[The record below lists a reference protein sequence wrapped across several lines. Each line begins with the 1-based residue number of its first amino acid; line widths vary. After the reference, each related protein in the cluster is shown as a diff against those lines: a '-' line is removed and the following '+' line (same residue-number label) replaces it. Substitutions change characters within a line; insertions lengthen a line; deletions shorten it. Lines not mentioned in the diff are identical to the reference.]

1 MRKYI
6 VLLVCILPLIVESQ
20 DLEPR
25 AYANIPKG
33 TNVAAIVYAYSNGNV
48 LSDPSMPIKDAKLKS
63 NNIGLGYV
71 HTFGL
76 AKKLARI
83 QVTLPVI
90 FLSGK
95 AEVNGAT
102 ATASRNGFGD
112 ARIRFGVNLLGSPAL
127 DRKEF
132 RNYKQGTILGVSLVA
147 SVPVGLYH
155 RDKLVNLGSNRW
167 ALKPEIGILRRFKR
181 VYAEAYA
188 GVWFYTVNDEYL
200 VNKTLEQN
208 PVFTFQG
215 HASYYF
221 KNNMWIG
228 INGNW
233 FNGGTTLIDDI
244 PSGDLKD
251 NWRVGATWS
260 VPIAKQHSV
269 KLQFHFGAFTST
281 GYDYNVVSLGYQF
294 IF

>member
-1 MRKYI
+1 MVK
-6 VLLVCILPLIVESQ
+6 SQ

-33 TNVAAIVYAYSNGNV
+33 TNVAAVVYAYANGNV

-63 NNIGLGYV
+63 NTIGLGYV

-76 AKKLARI
+76 ARKLARI
-83 QVTLPVI
+83 QVTLPII

-112 ARIRFGVNLLGSPAL
+112 ARIRFGVNILGSPAL

-147 SVPVGLYH
+147 SIPVGLYH
-155 RDKLVNLGSNRW
+155 KDKLVNLGSNRW
-167 ALKPEIGILRRFKR
+167 AIKPEIGVSRRFKR
-181 VYAEAYA
+181 VYAEAYV
-188 GVWFYTVNDEYL
+188 GVWFYTRNTEYL
-200 VNKTLEQN
+200 VNKTLEQE
-208 PVFTFQG
+208 PVFTFQA
-215 HASYYF
+215 HASYYV
-221 KNNMWIG
+221 KNNMWVG

-233 FNGGTTLIDDI
+233 FNGGSTLVDDS
-244 PSGDLKD
+244 PTGDLKD
-251 NWRVGATWS
+251 NWRIGATWS
-260 VPIAKQHSV
+260 VPLAPRHSV
-269 KLQFHFGAFTST
+269 KLQFHIGAFTST
-281 GYDYNVVSLGYQF
+281 GYDYNVLSFGYQYVF
-294 IF
+294 